1 MPNKRV
7 RINTNVTTALHDF
20 LKINSKLSENL
31 LWQYC

>member
-1 MPNKRV
+1 MSDKPV
-7 RINTNVTTALHDF
+7 GINANVTTALHDF